1 MTESKLISSKHN
13 FPLVSLRF
21 LFKSFFKKN
30 INKKSKIKEI
40 SSLLQSFLI
49 LILEKAKKIADV
61 TNRKKVTYYDLINSI
76 NKNQIFSFNIVQ
88 LNNYR
93 VFSKNKK
100 ILINKNRC
108 TILFDEILKESLR
121 RKKSPLLIQ
130 NWYRINEGNNLKIK
144 KKSHNKIHFILLR
157 NISFE
162 ETMFLCYILKTIFNK
177 KKSNGKLCLKVI
189 SDKYNFK
196 NISKIFFLWIVN
208 HIFKKQHFG
217 DFLTTLRIFH
227 AIVGNNW
234 LFTMYFH
241 KQLIS
246 ICLNLICYK
255 IPNKINHQNLGMVF
269 YSKGMIEFI
278 EKKIFEKNNIFFVK
292 KDYLFLK
299 EFFKIKNIKRLVSRF
314 LLNKYILNHFSK
326 ELFLFPII
334 KK

>member
-1 MTESKLISSKHN
+1 MTGSILNSSKHN

-21 LFKSFFKKN
+21 LFKTFFKNN

-76 NKNQIFSFNIVQ
+76 NENQIFSFNIVQ

-100 ILINKNRC
+100 FLINKNRC
-108 TILFDEILKESLR
+108 IILLDEILKESLR
-121 RKKSPLLIQ
+121 RKQSLLIIQ
-130 NWYRINEGNNLKIK
+130 NWYRIKGGNNLKIK
-144 KKSHNKIHFILLR
+144 KKLHDKIHFNLLR

-162 ETMFLCYILKTIFNK
+162 ETMFLCYIFKTIFNK
-177 KKSNGKLCLKVI
+177 KKSNGKLCLKVL
-189 SDKYNFK
+189 SDNYNFK
-196 NISKIFFLWIVN
+196 NISKFFLLWIVN
-208 HIFKKQHFG
+208 HIFRKLYFK
-217 DFLTTLRIFH
+217 DLLTTLRIFH

-241 KQLIS
+241 KQVIS
-246 ICLNLICYK
+246 VCLNLICYK
-255 IPNKINHQNLGMVF
+255 IPNKITSQNLEILF
-269 YSKGMIEFI
+269 YSQGMIKFI
-278 EKKIFEKNNIFFVK
+278 GKKIFEKNNIFFVK

-299 EFFKIKNIKRLVSRF
+299 EFLRIKDIKTLVARF
-314 LLNKYILNHFSK
+314 LMNKYILNYFTK
-326 ELFLFPII
+326 ELFLCPVI